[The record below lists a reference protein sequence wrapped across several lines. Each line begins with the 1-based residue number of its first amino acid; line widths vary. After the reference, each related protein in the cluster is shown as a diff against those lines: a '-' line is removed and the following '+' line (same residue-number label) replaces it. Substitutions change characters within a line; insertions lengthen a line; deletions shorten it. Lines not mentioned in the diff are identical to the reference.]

1 MSPLA
6 PRGTAGS
13 QRCSIL
19 EIPGPRWFSS
29 DDPIWRVHGDVATP
43 IGITTGLL
51 MLTANPAVAAS
62 IEACGA
68 LEHPW
73 SVDDYLHDLV
83 EITTF
88 GTVDDAVVTIE
99 HAHRDRSA
107 FSGTTEHGDYFYG
120 TDPDLLKWGMAATA
134 WSLLAAYQ
142 RFGARPLDAGESDEY
157 VRQFAGLSHLHGAR
171 NSPTTVRELEQ
182 LLRGSRDRVRATTAG
197 RHTARRLRETAHA
210 CPGVR
215 EDSVTAH
222 RSCTTV
228 VNAAASLVPSDVR
241 RALHLAHRA
250 VDRAAV
256 FGRTAEAHQGLNSTE
271 LTTPAPIA
279 APSAMR
285 VATA

>member
-19 EIPGPRWFSS
+19 DIPGPRWFTA

-51 MLTANPAVAAS
+51 MLAANPAVAAS
-62 IEACGA
+62 LVSCGA
-68 LEHPW
+68 VEHPW
-73 SVDDYLHDLV
+73 AVDDYLHDLV

-99 HAHRDRSA
+99 HAHRDRSE

-120 TDPDLLKWGMAATA
+120 TDPGLLEWGLAATA
-134 WSLLAAYQ
+134 WALLAAHQ
-142 RFGARPLDAGESDEY
+142 RFGAQPLAPAESDEY
-157 VRQFAGLSHLHGAR
+157 VRQFAGLAHLHGTR

-182 LLRGSRDRVRATTAG
+182 LLRGSRDSARATTAG
-197 RHTARRLRETAHA
+197 RHAAQRLRETALA

-215 EDSVTAH
+215 EDSATAH

-228 VNAAASLVPSDVR
+228 VDAAASLVPSDVR
-241 RALHLAHRA
+241 RALALPHRA

-256 FGRTAEAHQGLNSTE
+256 FGRIAEAHQGLSSSE
-271 LTTPAPIA
+271 PTTPAPIA
-279 APSAMR
+279 APSAIR
-285 VATA
+285 AATA